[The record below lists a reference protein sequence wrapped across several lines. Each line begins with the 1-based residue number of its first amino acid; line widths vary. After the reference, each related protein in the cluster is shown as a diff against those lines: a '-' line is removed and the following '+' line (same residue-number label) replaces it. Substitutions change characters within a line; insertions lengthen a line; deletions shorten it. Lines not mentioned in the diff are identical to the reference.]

1 MEIMDEPRRKV
12 DNFELLNSLLD
23 YTKPNSFYEVQILRR
38 SKENPEM
45 KTGEYTINIY
55 YLYNINDLLRYKERI
70 IEDCIDNNA
79 RAYIN
84 LNRLDSEMIGFET
97 QKLIIDLMMQRQY
110 HAIRRAYAKTCGNTK
125 TRKNVWLF
133 DIDLIDKNGIYVPEQ
148 LELANSITE
157 AIKIIHKTE
166 KKKNYRIL
174 GNIPTKNGYHIVT
187 NPFNKEKFLQILPN
201 VVFYENS
208 PTLLYI

>member
-38 SKENPEM
+38 RKENPEM